1 MASEL
6 RRQKRLHLDTP
17 IHVMLLDEVKG
28 MPAESEGR
36 LYDLSVGGCAF
47 FQSNE
52 IRIGSRVQVKIAL
65 NEPLS
70 KRFRKKELTARGAIC
85 RIQKHA
91 AEYLLSVR
99 FFK

>member
-6 RRQKRLHLDTP
+6 RRQKRLHLDLP
-17 IHVMLLDEVKG
+17 LHVTLLDEVKG
-28 MPAESEGR
+28 MPSESEGK
-36 LYDLSVGGCAF
+36 LYDLSAGGCAF
-47 FQSNE
+47 FHSNE
-52 IRIGSRVQVKIAL
+52 IPIGSRVQVKIAL
-65 NEPLS
+65 NETLS

-91 AEYLLSVR
+91 SEYLLSVR